1 MTAALGSQGANPSP
15 HFRAVM
21 LCPSEDVTKFEAA
34 DEARF
39 RTQLWALVAETHERW
54 PTERFWLSPQGR
66 ICRDFD
72 GHPIL
77 GKYLRSVNFDP
88 TSEGRRVRE
97 LTRVSSYDPARGSY
111 VLEPV
116 EPVPMEVEHA

>member
-1 MTAALGSQGANPSP
+1 
-15 HFRAVM
+15 M

-54 PTERFWLSPQGR
+54 PTERFWRSPQGR

-77 GKYLRSVNFDP
+77 GKYLRSANFDP
-88 TSEGRRVRE
+88 RVV
-97 LTRVSSYDPARGSY
+97 VSPNSPSPLLIVSCGP
-111 VLEPV
+111 PV
-116 EPVPMEVEHA
+116 GFR